1 MFLQLQHVDLKALSE
16 EMKDVINT
24 LQQHFSYKPG
34 SYYSH
39 TLFFLSSAIHRLA
52 PPTLSHL
59 IMLDADLKFKADI
72 KLLHDHFSQFS
83 PSNVMGIAYENQPV
97 YRHVLSVYR
106 QSHPDT
112 RAGDPAPKGNP
123 GFNSGVLLMDLDRMR
138 KSERYNT
145 LLDSDIVEKLA
156 QKYSYKGH
164 LGDQDFYTLVSLE
177 NEDLFY
183 VLPCTWNRQ
192 LCQWWRDKGYENVF
206 DSYFNCQGKI
216 NIYHGNCNTPFPA
229 D

>member
-1 MFLQLQHVDLKALSE
+1 M
-16 EMKDVINT
+16 
-24 LQQHFSYKPG
+24 
-34 SYYSH
+34 
-39 TLFFLSSAIHRLA
+39 
-52 PPTLSHL
+52 
-59 IMLDADLKFKADI
+59 
-72 KLLHDHFSQFS
+72 
-83 PSNVMGIAYENQPV
+83 
-97 YRHVLSVYR
+97 LSVYR
-106 QSHPDT
+106 QSHPGT

-145 LLDSDIVEKLA
+145 LLDSDIVEKLT

-192 LCQWWRDKGYENVF
+192 LCQWWRDKGYEKVF
-206 DSYFNCQGKI
+206 DLSLI
-216 NIYHGNCNTPFPA
+216 HI
-229 D
+229 